1 MVAEHADPADAPSRL
16 LHEGHRC
23 LACHLC
29 YLCLSQVFTYYS
41 CWQFNS
47 WHVEKISKKFT
58 CIVAWWSLRLSTPCL
73 TFPRVEPGI
82 SNELTLG
89 KNFPFAY
96 RGVTRWRL
104 EERFSCLHAHRSWN
118 RDQVKWKKMKQGP
131 GEMIKDENLET
142 LRNDENGFAY
152 IANKQVFRWS
162 WWIGSAGSSFLSSS
176 LSLSRRSGKRS
187 KDEAPFVRVIGLWL
201 IWCESWP

>member
-1 MVAEHADPADAPSRL
+1 
-16 LHEGHRC
+16 
-23 LACHLC
+23 
-29 YLCLSQVFTYYS
+29 
-41 CWQFNS
+41 
-47 WHVEKISKKFT
+47 
-58 CIVAWWSLRLSTPCL
+58 
-73 TFPRVEPGI
+73 
-82 SNELTLG
+82 
-89 KNFPFAY
+89 
-96 RGVTRWRL
+96 
-104 EERFSCLHAHRSWN
+104 
-118 RDQVKWKKMKQGP
+118 MKQGP

-201 IWCESWP
+201 IWCELVSRDPSWVPNSTYLYLDFYLLCQYTNKKDISKVICYPTLFPIDDMMLKFRKNCECCPLLLFIELMLAFMLRLLFSIVKM